1 MTDTYSVLEVPLTED
16 QERLVVIAAKA
27 ENLSVEDWILKI
39 LRVALFP
46 PSESLTTNLSK

>member
-27 ENLSVEDWILKI
+27 ENLSVEDWLLKI
-39 LRVALFP
+39 LRAALFP
-46 PSESLTTNLSK
+46 SSASLPDDLQK